1 MSPPLPNVL
10 VISNGRIE
18 IKSTIFIEDCKNDN
32 FLGDEINLNMYSN
45 VNQLLQIEFIIMH
58 VFHICTP
65 SGNSGFTAG
74 ILSTQKTTI
83 DSNMISTDTTAKI
96 LPGNEEFGCSNNIH
110 IFRKYGFDVNTNSL
124 SSEITDSSYCKA
136 SWDNSKNNASWI
148 KRLSEAAT
156 GRSTIP
162 FG

>member
-1 MSPPLPNVL
+1 MNIFVTRNIRKTFKTAKPFPPLSPPLPNIL

-18 IKSTIFIEDCKNDN
+18 IKSTIFIEDRKNDN
-32 FLGDEINLNMYSN
+32 FLGDEINRNMYSN

-110 IFRKYGFDVNTNSL
+110 MGLMLTQIHYHRKSL
-124 SSEITDSSYCKA
+124 TRLIANHLGTIQKITP
-136 SWDNSKNNASWI
+136 
-148 KRLSEAAT
+148 L
-156 GRSTIP
+156 G
-162 FG
+162 